1 MGFGC
6 TAVSPPAKIRIFFV
20 QSEKLTGFGTFFC
33 SFLVA
38 DLLGNILANLLG
50 DRLALLSWLLP
61 RNVAA
66 VLHLLGD
73 NIHLLEVFLLLFFCL
88 FLCLFWFSCFCFCV
102 HLVLARNLLAL
113 GGLNLPCNLDNDNVD
128 NFFCNLE
135 TRVPTI
141 REIVFTS
148 VICDHNSCQNR
159 DMEICFDITCFECEL
174 ELGIEM

>member
-6 TAVSPPAKIRIFFV
+6 TAVSPPAKIRIGFV
-20 QSEKLTGFGTFFC
+20 QSEELTGFGTFFC

-73 NIHLLEVFLLLFFCL
+73 NTHLLEVFFCCCCKSLPFFYCLNFEKADCSIFALLVGRSVG
-88 FLCLFWFSCFCFCV
+88 WS
-102 HLVLARNLLAL
+102 
-113 GGLNLPCNLDNDNVD
+113 VD
-128 NFFCNLE
+128 VTINFFNIYRHKSPLLTQCHSIPISTKLY
-135 TRVPTI
+135 
-141 REIVFTS
+141 
-148 VICDHNSCQNR
+148 
-159 DMEICFDITCFECEL
+159 
-174 ELGIEM
+174 

>member
-73 NIHLLEVFLLLFFCL
+73 NAHLLEVFFVCVFVFLFLRL
-88 FLCLFWFSCFCFCV
+88 FLCLVFVFMFCF
-102 HLVLARNLLAL
+102 
-113 GGLNLPCNLDNDNVD
+113 
-128 NFFCNLE
+128 
-135 TRVPTI
+135 RVFVF
-141 REIVFTS
+141 VFTS
-148 VICDHNSCQNR
+148 FWR
-159 DMEICFDITCFECEL
+159 GTCLHSVDSTCL
-174 ELGIEM
+174 AT